1 MPPPPQ
7 RPSRSLRFVHTAD
20 LHLGSRVRTPPGM
33 DRETAADLAGATYSA
48 WREIIDL
55 CIRESVDFLLVAGDV
70 YDSADQNIRA
80 QLQFKEGLKRL
91 GENGI
96 AAYIVRGNHDPDD
109 AWSRSIAMPEN
120 AFIFSSQEPEVIIHR
135 DQEDRPLAAIVG
147 MSFATAHIHDNLAEQ
162 FPLREKD
169 WPYTIGLLHC
179 SVGRAPGHEP
189 YAPCSIQDLRR
200 CGYDYWALG
209 HIHQP
214 TVIDDQ
220 DSRIV
225 YAGNPQGRDMGES
238 GERGCQLVTVGADGA
253 VEVETVRTSRY
264 LWKEI
269 EIDVS
274 GSVDLG
280 ALEEEI
286 RKELAIISEE
296 EEVPVVGRIILTGA
310 TRLHRELVAAGGLV
324 ALEER
329 LIEDPPASQYPIY
342 PEQIICQTVPVID
355 RDAILCRD
363 DILGE
368 ICRQSDLAISNE
380 SGRNRL
386 REETSSLYQYARAYT
401 SKPDDE
407 EFDAII
413 REAEAL
419 LLSQLSEGG
428 GE

>member
-1 MPPPPQ
+1 
-7 RPSRSLRFVHTAD
+7 
-20 LHLGSRVRTPPGM
+20 
-33 DRETAADLAGATYSA
+33 
-48 WREIIDL
+48 
-55 CIRESVDFLLVAGDV
+55 
-70 YDSADQNIRA
+70 
-80 QLQFKEGLKRL
+80 
-91 GENGI
+91 
-96 AAYIVRGNHDPDD
+96 
-109 AWSRSIAMPEN
+109 
-120 AFIFSSQEPEVIIHR
+120 
-135 DQEDRPLAAIVG
+135 

-179 SVGRAPGHEP
+179 SVGRARARTLRSMQYPGSQ
-189 YAPCSIQDLRR
+189 AMRLRP
-200 CGYDYWALG
+200 LG
-209 HIHQP
+209 TYIHQP